1 VGSILCPTSR
11 KARFYFR
18 VSVPEVHERCTRTGL
33 TIMAEQ
39 LDKRSRKILSEVIK
53 SYIVTGEPVG
63 SRTISKR
70 SGLNLSPATVRNVM
84 ADLVDMGLLSQ
95 PHSSSGRIP
104 TEHGL
109 RLYVDSILEVEAL
122 TPAEKGAIERKINT
136 RGYDVPEMLQETS
149 RVLSR
154 LSKLTSVVT
163 APLVSSVRLKHIEF
177 LLLRKR
183 IVLAI
188 LVDQTGLVQ
197 NKVIETHDDLLK
209 SDLEKFSLYLNDLLK
224 DLNLREIRKKIVQEM
239 KKEKN
244 RFDELMSRALKL
256 SEQAFSETGDST
268 VYIQGQSSF
277 LDQQEFANLDTMK
290 IIFHALEEKTKLINL
305 LSKTMKADGVQIFIG
320 SECDLEGLEDV
331 SFITSPYKKGYFP
344 LGVLAVIGPARMNY
358 SKVIPMVDYTA
369 RMVTNIFN
377 NL

>member
-1 VGSILCPTSR
+1 M
-11 KARFYFR
+11 
-18 VSVPEVHERCTRTGL
+18 
-33 TIMAEQ
+33 IMAEQ
-39 LDKRSRKILSEVIK
+39 LDERSRKILSEVIK

-70 SGLNLSPATVRNVM
+70 SDLNLSPATVRNVM
-84 ADLVDMGLLSQ
+84 ADLVEMGLLSQ

-209 SDLEKFSLYLNDLLK
+209 SDLEKFTLYLNDLLN
-224 DLNLREIRKKIVQEM
+224 DLTLREIRKKIVQEM

-244 RFDELMSRALKL
+244 RFDELMSRALRL

-290 IIFHALEEKTKLINL
+290 IIFRALEEKTKLINL

-320 SECDLEGLEDV
+320 SECNLEGLEDV